1 MQRKCSVLQF
11 SSDCLQPHGPQH
23 ARLPRSLPTPPACSD
38 SYPSSQWCHPTIK
51 FSVIPFSSCF
61 QSFPVSG
68 TFLMSQF
75 FALGGQSVEAL
86 ASASVLAVNIQDC
99 FPFFF
104 FFLIFLKF
112 ALRLTGLIALWS
124 KGLSRVF
131 SNTTDQRHQFFG
143 TQLYGPTLISIYD
156 YWKNHSFN
164 YTDLCWQSGVCF
176 LVCCLGC
183 S

>member
-1 MQRKCSVLQF
+1 ML
-11 SSDCLQPHGPQH
+11 
-23 ARLPRSLPTPPACSD
+23 
-38 SYPSSQWCHPTIK
+38 
-51 FSVIPFSSCF
+51 
-61 QSFPVSG
+61 
-68 TFLMSQF
+68 
-75 FALGGQSVEAL
+75 
-86 ASASVLAVNIQDC
+86 SASVQFRLFATPWTTARQASPFITNSPSMLRLISIKSVMPSNHQILC
-99 FPFFF
+99 HPLLLLLSVFPSIRDFSNESVLCIRWPKCWSFSFSISPCSEYSGLISFFF

-156 YWKNHSFN
+156 YWKNHSFD
-164 YTDLCWQSGVCF
+164 YTDLCRQSGVCF